1 MISIRYY
8 RIYDIGKEIDLD
20 QLEQNLALTFCTTRT
35 SFLRIKPKSIVL
47 ENKPVI
53 IKTDHIEVEN
63 DGKKFLFSVLARIYD
78 IGAISLCFSYDVPDG
93 NYAEME
99 EMALYFSENNII
111 CDDMFQKTLN
121 VMGERLKPV
130 LKDFSYDPDFYE
142 DYTIYVTDSVHIE
155 GDPVI
160 LIMGEKA
167 EFSLQV
173 RDEIMK
179 NAQSYTKDDLAIIS
193 WDSALLCSPEIP
205 MPVDLIDLIE
215 YANVQV
221 LELRYYDRE
230 LTRQMG
236 RMYDDIELADRLPS
250 FLRMRQYHL
259 IMKQLM
265 ERNAEISEVIEK
277 VHNLIK
283 ITEDV
288 YYARVYATT
297 LKVIRSSQ
305 WTESVSRKIETIQ
318 NNYSMLS
325 DEVRIQHSNFLEWV
339 VIILIALELMLGVWE
354 YMLLQTL

>member
-20 QLEQNLALTFCTTRT
+20 LLETDLAQTFCTART
-35 SFLRIKPKSIVL
+35 SFLRIKPKSIIL

-53 IKTDHIEVEN
+53 IKTDHIETEK
-63 DGKKFLFSVLARIYD
+63 DGKKFDFSVIARIYD
-78 IGAISLCFSYDVPDG
+78 IGAISICFIYDNCDG
-93 NYAEME
+93 TYAEME
-99 EMALYFSENNII
+99 KTGLYFSENDII
-111 CDDMFQKTLN
+111 SDDMFLSTLN
-121 VMGERLKPV
+121 VIGERLRPL

-142 DYTIYVTDSVHIE
+142 DYKIYVTDTVHIE
-155 GDPVI
+155 EDPVT
-160 LIMGEKA
+160 LLMGESA
-167 EFSLQV
+167 EYSLQV
-173 RDEIMK
+173 REDILK
-179 NAQSYTKDDLAIIS
+179 NTLSYTKDDLAIIS
-193 WDSALLCSPEIP
+193 WDSALLCSPETP
-205 MPVDLIDLIE
+205 MQVDLIDLIE

-250 FLRMRQYHL
+250 FLRMRQYHS

-265 ERNAEISEVIEK
+265 ERSAEISEVIEK

-305 WTESVSRKIETIQ
+305 WTESVSKKIETIQ
-318 NNYSMLS
+318 DNYSMLS
-325 DEVRIQHSNFLEWV
+325 DEVRIQHSNFLEWI
-339 VIILIALELMLGVWE
+339 VIILIAIELILLGI
-354 YMLLQTL
+354 